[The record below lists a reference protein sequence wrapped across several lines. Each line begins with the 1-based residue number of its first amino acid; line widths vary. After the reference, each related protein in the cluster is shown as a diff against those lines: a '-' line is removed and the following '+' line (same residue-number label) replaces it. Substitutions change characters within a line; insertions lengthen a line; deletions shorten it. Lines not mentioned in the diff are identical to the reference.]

1 MVRIKAIKLNF
12 RNKLFFIYALFV
24 VVILAVIANIYFYQ
38 NRKYLTGREEQALI
52 YNADQIGGRVD
63 DNIARME
70 HAIEFLLSDISSL
83 DSIIMLGNATE
94 GKAIPKVYL
103 DEASSEIRKTLH
115 SYFLE
120 KHFYRVVFFNQ
131 NGYVIAN
138 NNRDTT
144 AVDPQASI
152 DDIGWISDASG
163 IGGRSKLIGIHQDEW
178 GLRENPQV
186 YSLIKEI
193 QGASLGFVEVQ
204 CLAEDLRDVIIKP
217 EDQTNFMLFTTD
229 GNLLFA
235 VEDYKALEHY
245 RNIALSA
252 SEKVANYQNDQTG
265 KNEMIALYR
274 SEKSDTIL
282 LAIEDYKD
290 IQQRQWMEM
299 SFIILTWIIIAIA
312 SIAFVWFFAW
322 KLTKPIKQ
330 IEGLIEQTEIS
341 NIGQKLTLDRSIA
354 SDEIVSLYRSYRGLM
369 KRLSESIEKEKQS
382 SLLQMKAQFDTL
394 QAQINPHFIYNIL
407 NVISQRGMMAD
418 DELTCEICGSLA
430 DILRYSTNTKQKT
443 ASIAEEITYL
453 DKYCFLLKTR
463 YRHRFEYSCEID
475 DCIREARLPKLTL
488 QQLIENSIAHGFTNS
503 AEIMKIR
510 ICGWTDEDMIYICM
524 HDNGQGFDS
533 DKLSILNDKF
543 SQFRDLFKS
552 GGEIPDLEIGGM
564 GLVNTYAR
572 LYLFYREELVFEL
585 SNDDGA
591 KILIGFK
598 SSAFE
603 YSSSE
608 GRV

>member
-1 MVRIKAIKLNF
+1 MKLRNKIKLSF

-24 VVILAVIANIYFYQ
+24 VLILAIIGNIYFFQ
-38 NRKYLTGREEQALI
+38 NNKYLINREEQSLI
-52 YNADQIGGRVD
+52 YNADQIGSRVD

-70 HAIEFLLSDISSL
+70 HAIEFLLSDISAL
-83 DSIIMLGNATE
+83 DSIIMLGSATE
-94 GKAIPKVYL
+94 GTPIPKTYL
-103 DEASSEIRKTLH
+103 DEASTEIRKTLH

-120 KHFYRVVFFNQ
+120 KHFYRVIFFNQ

-138 NNRDTT
+138 NNRDITT
-144 AVDPQASI
+144 INSQVGI
-152 DDIGWISDASG
+152 EEIKWIREASG
-163 IGGRSKLIGIHQDEW
+163 IGGRSKLIGLRQDEW
-178 GLRENPQV
+178 GLRTNPMV
-186 YSLIKEI
+186 YSLVKEI

-204 CLAEDLRDVIIKP
+204 SLAEDLREVIVKP
-217 EDQTNFMLFTTD
+217 EDQTNIMLFTSD

-235 VEDYKALEHY
+235 VEDYKDLDHY
-245 RNIALSA
+245 RDIVLSA
-252 SEKVANYQNDQTG
+252 SEKVSNYQNSQTG
-265 KNEMIALYR
+265 KNEMIAIYR
-274 SEKSDTIL
+274 SEKSDTVL

-290 IQQRQWMEM
+290 IQQRQLMEM
-299 SFIILTWIIIAIA
+299 SFIIAAWIIIAIA

-330 IEGLIEQTEIS
+330 IEGLIEQTEIT
-341 NIGQKLTLDRSIA
+341 NIGQKLTLDKSIA
-354 SDEIVSLYRSYRGLM
+354 SDEIVSLYRSYRSLM

-382 SLLQMKAQFDTL
+382 SLLQIKAQFDTL

-430 DILRYSTNTKQKT
+430 DILRYSTSTKQKT
-443 ASIAEEITYL
+443 ATIAEEITYL

-463 YRHRFEYSCEID
+463 YKHRFEYSCDID
-475 DCIREARLPKLTL
+475 DSIREARLPKLTL
-488 QQLIENSIAHGFTNS
+488 QQLIENSITHGFTNTT
-503 AEIMKIR
+503 EIMKLR
-510 ICGWTDEDMIYICM
+510 ICGWVEDDMVFICM
-524 HDNGQGFDS
+524 HDNGQGFDD
-533 DKLSILNDKF
+533 DKLTILNDKF
-543 SQFRDLFKS
+543 KHFRELFDS

-572 LYLFYREELVFEL
+572 LYLYYRKNLVFEL

-598 SSAFE
+598 AVE
-603 YSSSE
+603 DISE
-608 GRV
+608 DVNLS